1 MCGIA
6 GLFDPGRSTHPD
18 ELSRQVDAMTATLV
32 HRGPDSGGT
41 WRDPDRGIFFG
52 HQRLELIGLGRH
64 GAQPMVSP
72 DGRWVLNYNGE
83 AYNHRELRHRLAG
96 EGIVFRGGS
105 DTEVVLAAVSQWGL
119 ERALDAIEGMF
130 AIALW
135 DGAAGEL
142 HLIRDRFG
150 EKPLYYG
157 WVGRRLA
164 FGSELKAL
172 RALPGFS
179 AEIDRDSVALYLRH
193 NCIPAPHTIYRGV
206 AKLLPGQLVTA
217 DAASNPA
224 TPLHN
229 RTYWSSQAAVEAA
242 RRDPFDGPVEAM
254 ADQLERVLSESVAAR
269 MVADVPVGA
278 FLSGGIDSSMVVAL
292 MQQHSDR
299 PVKTF
304 TVGFADRAFDE
315 SAEAAAVAA
324 HLGTEHVP
332 LAVTEA
338 DALGVV
344 PQLPDIWD
352 EPFGD
357 VSAIPIH
364 LVSALAR
371 SQVTVALSGDGG
383 DELFAGYNRHAW
395 LERVWRRSSALPRSV
410 RRAGGAALGHVPP
423 SLVDG
428 TARAVAKLAP
438 RTEVRNPASKI
449 AKVGKVL
456 EASGPEDAYFSLVS
470 YWDRAETMVLGAGPT
485 VSMASRPAEWPV
497 LDGISEQMLWLDLV
511 GYLPDDILTKLDRAA
526 MAVSLETRVPFLDR
540 GVFDLAWSLPMS
552 AKLHQGTTKWL
563 LRQVLYRHVPAELV
577 ERPKMGFGFPIGAML
592 RGPLR
597 GWAEEL
603 LDEGRLRRQGL
614 LDPQP
619 IRRAWRLHLAGR
631 RDLSHELWDVLAL
644 QAWIDRWMPAVGV
657 NSGSVGALGGRH
669 G

>member
-6 GLFDPGRSTHPD
+6 GLFDPTRSVDPE
-18 ELSRQVDAMTATLV
+18 ELRRQVDAMSATLV
-32 HRGPDSGGT
+32 HRGPDASGA
-41 WRDPDRGIFFG
+41 WCDPDHGIFFG
-52 HQRLELIGLGRH
+52 HQRLAVVGLGRH
-64 GAQPMVSP
+64 GAQPMVSS

-83 AYNHRELRHRLAG
+83 IYNHRELRYRLAG

-105 DTEVVLAAVSQWGL
+105 DTEVLVEAVGQWGL
-119 ERALDAIEGMF
+119 ERALDAVEGMF
-130 AIALW
+130 AAALW
-135 DGAAGEL
+135 DRAADEL
-142 HLIRDRFG
+142 HLFRDRFG

-164 FGSELKAL
+164 FASELKAL
-172 RALPGFS
+172 RALPGFDV
-179 AEIDRDSVALYLRH
+179 EIDRDAVALYLRH
-193 NCIPAPHTIYRGV
+193 NCIPAPHTIYRGI
-206 AKLLPGQLVTA
+206 AKLLPGQLATV
-217 DAASNPA
+217 DAGS
-224 TPLHN
+224 TPGSPPHS
-229 RTYWSSQAAVEAA
+229 RTYWSSYRAVEEA

-254 ADQLERVLSESVAAR
+254 ADRLEAVLSESVAAR

-304 TVGFADRAFDE
+304 TVGYADRAFDE

-324 HLGTEHVP
+324 HLGTEHHP

-338 DALGVV
+338 EALALV
-344 PQLPDIWD
+344 PLLPDIWD

-357 VSAIPIH
+357 VSEVPMH

-371 SQVTVALSGDGG
+371 SEVTVALSGDGG

-395 LERVWRRSSALPRSV
+395 LERIWRRSSALPAPL
-410 RRAGGAALGHVPP
+410 RRVSGSALGHLPP
-423 SLVDG
+423 SLVEG
-428 TARAVAKLAP
+428 AARAAAAVAP
-438 RTEVRNPASKI
+438 RTEVRNPSLKV

-470 YWDRAETMVLGAGPT
+470 YWDDAESIVLGAGRS
-485 VSMASRPAEWPV
+485 VSIASRPDEWPV
-497 LDGISEQMLWLDLV
+497 LDSITEQMLWLDLV

-526 MAVSLETRVPFLDR
+526 MSVSLETRVPFLDR
-540 GVFDLAWSLPMS
+540 GVFELAWSLPTDV
-552 AKLHQGTTKWL
+552 KLREGTTKWL
-563 LRQVLYRHVPAELV
+563 LRQVLYRHVPAELI

-597 GWAEEL
+597 PWAEDL

-614 LDPQP
+614 LDPAP
-619 IRRAWRLHLAGR
+619 VRRAWRQHLAGR
-631 RDLSHELWDVLAL
+631 RDLAHELWDILAL
-644 QAWIDRWMPAVGV
+644 QAWLDRWLPAP
-657 NSGSVGALGGRH
+657 GRSSRP
-669 G
+669 